1 MEFTQEKRAGV
12 EWSKLGENRTL
23 PNEGIRIHTLSF
35 CLYHNLVSISGI
47 AAFDVQKHKVGC
59 LRDQHSDSSTDP
71 HKLHSK

>member
-12 EWSKLGENRTL
+12 EWSKLGGNRTL

-35 CLYHNLVSISGI
+35 AYSRI